1 MFFIFRALSI
11 LIEQKIEQR
20 VLKKMHF
27 LKWFSFF
34 TCSITED
41 LSDLDVREMLLNRL
55 RDSFASELPK
65 IKPSGIWSLFRKKHL
80 ISHKSEE
87 ASVMDML
94 RERLRH
100 QS

>member
-1 MFFIFRALSI
+1 
-11 LIEQKIEQR
+11 
-20 VLKKMHF
+20 MHF

-34 TCSITED
+34 ACSITED

-55 RDSFASELPK
+55 RDSVASELPK
-65 IKPSGIWSLFRKKHL
+65 IKPCASAIWSLFQKKHL
-80 ISHKSEE
+80 NSHKSEE

-94 RERLRH
+94 WERLRH